1 MNKLDQYVDFKGK
14 AIAEESF
21 NEVNK
26 MLYRIKD
33 FQTVYNISELK
44 FKYQDHDFDVKKTLD
59 EIVTIP

>member
-1 MNKLDQYVDFKGK
+1 MNKLDQYVDFNGK

-33 FQTVYNISELK
+33 F
-44 FKYQDHDFDVKKTLD
+44 
-59 EIVTIP
+59 